1 MKKILYISLLG
12 LLITSCGGDSKT
24 ASVDKAIESKD
35 LTTIKTTRAEI
46 QKQYDAI
53 AAELAKLDLAI
64 AELDTLKKSALVTT
78 AIVND
83 TIFTHY
89 IDIQGNV
96 DTKQNLI
103 IYPEY
108 SGVLSQVY
116 VKSGQKV
123 NKGQILARIDD
134 GGLSN
139 QLAQMETQATLA
151 KTTFERQ
158 KNLWDKKI
166 GSEIQFLQAKTNYEA
181 QMKAVAQM
189 RAQLGK
195 TIVKA
200 PFSGVIDE
208 VITEK
213 GQVVGPGQ
221 QLMRIVNLSDMY
233 VSANVPESFIGKIKN
248 GAIVDVEVK
257 STGKIYKGKVRQI
270 GNYINPNNRNFSIE
284 VAVPNSDN
292 LLRPNQVAVLK
303 IEDYKKANAI
313 LVPESIVTENAVGEK
328 IIYTV
333 DTSGK
338 EPKAIKKTIVVGL
351 TSGANIEVKSGLNKG
366 EQIIIEGAR
375 SVQNGDVVEIIK
387 K

>member
-35 LTTIKTTRAEI
+35 LATIKASRAEI

-108 SGVLSQVY
+108 SGVLSQLY

-303 IEDYKKANAI
+303 IEDYRKPNAI
-313 LVPESIVTENAVGEK
+313 LVPESIVTENALGEK
-328 IIYTV
+328 IKFVVNTE
-333 DTSGK
+333 GK
-338 EPKAIKKTIVVGL
+338 EPKAVKKTIEVGL
-351 TSGANIEVKSGLNKG
+351 TSGANIEVKSGLKKG
-366 EQIIIEGAR
+366 EVIIIDGAR
-375 SVQNGDVVEIIK
+375 SVQNGDLVEILK

>member
-12 LLITSCGGDSKT
+12 LLITSCGGDSKN
-24 ASVDKAIESKD
+24 ASVDKAIESKN

-108 SGVLSQVY
+108 SGVLTQVY

-189 RAQLGK
+189 KAQLGK

-257 STGKIYKGKVRQI
+257 STGKTYKGKVRQI

-303 IEDYKKANAI
+303 IEDYKKPNAI

>member
-12 LLITSCGGDSKT
+12 FIITSCGGDAKT
-24 ASVDKAIESKD
+24 ASVEQAIESKD
-35 LTTIKTTRAEI
+35 LAKIKATRAEI
-46 QKQYDAI
+46 QKQYDVI
-53 AAELAKLDLAI
+53 GAELAKLDLAL
-64 AELDTLKKSALVTT
+64 AELDTLKKVSLVST
-78 AIVND
+78 AIVKD
-83 TIFTHY
+83 TLFTHY

-103 IYPEY
+103 IYPEF
-108 SGVLSQVY
+108 SGVLNQVY
-116 VKSGQKV
+116 VKSGQRV
-123 NKGQILARIDD
+123 GKGQIVARIDD

-139 QLAQMETQATLA
+139 QLAQMETQAALA

-166 GSEIQFLQAKTNYEA
+166 GSEIQYLQAKTNYEA
-181 QMKAVAQM
+181 QIKAVAQM
-189 RAQLGK
+189 KAQVAK
-195 TIVKA
+195 TVVKA
-200 PFSGVIDE
+200 PFSGIIDE

-221 QLMRIVNLSDMY
+221 SLMRIVNLSDMY
-233 VSANVPESFIGKIKN
+233 VSADVPESFIGKIKV
-248 GAIVDVEVK
+248 GAIVDVQVK
-257 STGKIYKGKVRQI
+257 STGKMYKGKVRQI

-313 LVPESIVTENAVGEK
+313 LVPESIVTENAAGEK
-328 IIYTV
+328 IVFTV
-333 DTSGK
+333 DATSK
-338 EPKAIKKTIVVGL
+338 EPKAIKKTIVTGL

-366 EQIIIEGAR
+366 ETIIIEGAR
-375 SVQNGDVVEIIK
+375 SVQNGDIVEIIK

>member
-1 MKKILYISLLG
+1 MKKIVYISLLS

-24 ASVDKAIESKD
+24 ASVDKAIESKNVA
-35 LTTIKTTRAEI
+35 TIKATRAEI

-53 AAELAKLDLAI
+53 GAELAKLDLAI
-64 AELDTLKKSALVTT
+64 AELDTVKKVALVST
-78 AIVND
+78 AIVKD
-83 TIFTHY
+83 TTFTHY

-96 DTKQNLI
+96 DTRQNLI
-103 IYPEY
+103 IYPEF

-116 VKSGQKV
+116 VKTGQKV
-123 NKGQILARIDD
+123 SKGQTLAKIDD

-139 QLAQMETQATLA
+139 QLAQMETQAALA

-166 GSEIQFLQAKTNYEA
+166 GSEIQYLQAKTNYEA

-189 RAQLGK
+189 KAQVAK
-195 TIVKA
+195 TVVRA
-200 PFSGVIDE
+200 PFSGIIDE
-208 VITEK
+208 VITDK

-233 VSANVPESFIGKIKN
+233 VSANIPESFIGKIKV
-248 GAIVDVEVK
+248 GAIVDVQIK
-257 STGKIYKGKVRQI
+257 SIGKTYQGRVRQV

-284 VAVPNSDN
+284 VAVPNKDN

-303 IEDYKKANAI
+303 IEDYKKPNAI
-313 LVPESIVTENAVGEK
+313 LVPESIVTENASGEK

-333 DTSGK
+333 DTSSK
-338 EPKAIKKTIVVGL
+338 EPKAVKKTITIGL
-351 TSGANIEVKSGLNKG
+351 TSGSNVEVKSGLNKG
-366 EQIIIEGAR
+366 ETIIIEGAR
-375 SVQNGDVVEIIK
+375 SIQNGDQVEILK

>member
-12 LLITSCGGDSKT
+12 LLITSCGGDSKN

-189 RAQLGK
+189 KAQLGK

>member
-12 LLITSCGGDSKT
+12 LLITSCGGDSKN
-24 ASVDKAIESKD
+24 ASVDKAIESKN

-53 AAELAKLDLAI
+53 GAELAKLDLAI

-166 GSEIQFLQAKTNYEA
+166 GSEIQYLQAKTNYEA

-303 IEDYKKANAI
+303 IEDYKKPNAI

>member
-1 MKKILYISLLG
+1 MKKILFISLMG
-12 LLITSCGGDSKT
+12 LIITSCGGDAKT

-35 LTTIKTTRAEI
+35 ITKIKTTRAEI

-53 AAELAKLDLAI
+53 GAELAKLDAAL
-64 AELDTLKKSALVTT
+64 AELDTIKKVALVST
-78 AIVND
+78 AVVKD
-83 TIFTHY
+83 TVFTHY

-96 DTKQNLI
+96 DTRQNLI
-103 IYPEY
+103 IYPEF

-116 VKSGQKV
+116 VKTGQKV
-123 NKGQILARIDD
+123 SKGQTLAKIDD

-139 QLAQMETQATLA
+139 QLAQMETQAALA

-166 GSEIQFLQAKTNYEA
+166 GSEIQYLQAKTNYEA

-189 RAQLGK
+189 KAQLAK
-195 TIVKA
+195 TIVRA
-200 PFSGVIDE
+200 PFSGIIDE
-208 VITEK
+208 VITDK

-233 VSANVPESFIGKIKN
+233 VSANIPESFIGKIKV
-248 GAIVDVEVK
+248 GAIVDVQVK
-257 STGKIYKGKVRQI
+257 SIGKTYRGRVRQV

-284 VAVPNSDN
+284 VAVPNTDN

-303 IEDYKKANAI
+303 IEDYKKPNAI
-313 LVPESIVTENAVGEK
+313 LVPESIVTENAAGEK

-333 DTSGK
+333 DTSSK
-338 EPKAIKKTIVVGL
+338 EPKAVKKTITIGL
-351 TSGANIEVKSGLNKG
+351 TSGSNVEVKSGLNKG
-366 EQIIIEGAR
+366 ETIIIEGAR
-375 SVQNGDVVEIIK
+375 SVQNGDQVEIIK

>member
-35 LTTIKTTRAEI
+35 LATIKASRAEI

-108 SGVLSQVY
+108 SGVLSQVQ

>member
-12 LLITSCGGDSKT
+12 LLITSCGGDSKN
-24 ASVDKAIESKD
+24 ASVDKAIESKN

-53 AAELAKLDLAI
+53 GAELAKLDLAI
-64 AELDTLKKSALVTT
+64 AELDTLKKSAIVTT

-108 SGVLSQVY
+108 SGVLTQVY

-303 IEDYKKANAI
+303 IEDYKKPNAI

-375 SVQNGDVVEIIK
+375 SVQNGDVVEILK

>member
-1 MKKILYISLLG
+1 MKKIVYISLLS

-24 ASVDKAIESKD
+24 ASVDKAIESKNVA
-35 LTTIKTTRAEI
+35 TIKATRAEI

-53 AAELAKLDLAI
+53 GAELAKLDLAI
-64 AELDTLKKSALVTT
+64 AELDTVKKVALVST
-78 AIVND
+78 AIVKD
-83 TIFTHY
+83 TTFTHY

-96 DTKQNLI
+96 DTRQNLI
-103 IYPEY
+103 IYPEF

-116 VKSGQKV
+116 VKTGQKV
-123 NKGQILARIDD
+123 SKGQTLAKIDD

-139 QLAQMETQATLA
+139 QLAQMETQAALA

-166 GSEIQFLQAKTNYEA
+166 GSEIQYLQAKTNYEA

-189 RAQLGK
+189 KAQVAK
-195 TIVKA
+195 TVVRA
-200 PFSGVIDE
+200 PFSGIIDE
-208 VITEK
+208 VITDK
-213 GQVVGPGQ
+213 GQVVGSGQ

-233 VSANVPESFIGKIKN
+233 VSANIPESFIGKIKV
-248 GAIVDVEVK
+248 GAIVDVQIK
-257 STGKIYKGKVRQI
+257 SIGKTYQGRVRQV

-284 VAVPNSDN
+284 VAVPNKDN

-303 IEDYKKANAI
+303 IEDYKKPNAI
-313 LVPESIVTENAVGEK
+313 LVPESIVTENAAGEK

-333 DTSGK
+333 DTSSK
-338 EPKAIKKTIVVGL
+338 EPKAVKKTITIGL
-351 TSGANIEVKSGLNKG
+351 TSGSNVEVKSGLNKG
-366 EQIIIEGAR
+366 ETIIIEGAR
-375 SVQNGDVVEIIK
+375 SIQNGDQVEILK

>member
-1 MKKILYISLLG
+1 MG
-12 LLITSCGGDSKT
+12 LIITSCGGDAKT

-35 LTTIKTTRAEI
+35 ITKIKTTRAEI

-53 AAELAKLDLAI
+53 GAELAKLDAAL
-64 AELDTLKKSALVTT
+64 AELDTVKKVALVST
-78 AIVND
+78 AVVKD
-83 TIFTHY
+83 TVFTHY

-96 DTKQNLI
+96 DTRQNLI
-103 IYPEY
+103 IYPEF

-116 VKSGQKV
+116 VKTGQKV
-123 NKGQILARIDD
+123 SKGQTLAKIDD

-139 QLAQMETQATLA
+139 QLAQMETQAALA

-166 GSEIQFLQAKTNYEA
+166 GSEIQYLQAKTNYEA

-189 RAQLGK
+189 KAQLAK
-195 TIVKA
+195 TIVRA
-200 PFSGVIDE
+200 PFSGIIDE
-208 VITEK
+208 VITDK

-233 VSANVPESFIGKIKN
+233 VSANIPESFIGKIKV
-248 GAIVDVEVK
+248 GAIVDVQVK
-257 STGKIYKGKVRQI
+257 SIGKTYQGRVRQV

-284 VAVPNSDN
+284 VAVPNTDN

-303 IEDYKKANAI
+303 IEDYKKPNAI
-313 LVPESIVTENAVGEK
+313 LVPESIVTENAAGEK
-328 IIYTV
+328 IVFTV
-333 DTSGK
+333 DTSSK
-338 EPKAIKKTIVVGL
+338 EAKAVKKTITIGL
-351 TSGANIEVKSGLNKG
+351 TSGSNVEVKSGLNKG
-366 EQIIIEGAR
+366 ETIIIEGAR
-375 SVQNGDVVEIIK
+375 SVQNGDQVEIIK

>member
-1 MKKILYISLLG
+1 MKKILFISLMG
-12 LLITSCGGDSKT
+12 LIITSCGGDAKT

-35 LTTIKTTRAEI
+35 ITKIKTTRAEI

-53 AAELAKLDLAI
+53 GAELAKLDAAL
-64 AELDTLKKSALVTT
+64 AELDTIKKVALVST
-78 AIVND
+78 AVVKD
-83 TIFTHY
+83 TVFTHY

-96 DTKQNLI
+96 DTRQNLI
-103 IYPEY
+103 IYPEF

-116 VKSGQKV
+116 VKVGQKV
-123 NKGQILARIDD
+123 SKGQTLAKIDD

-139 QLAQMETQATLA
+139 QLAQMETQAALA

-166 GSEIQFLQAKTNYEA
+166 GSEIQYLQAKTNYEA

-189 RAQLGK
+189 KAQLAK
-195 TIVKA
+195 TIVRA
-200 PFSGVIDE
+200 PFSGIIDE
-208 VITEK
+208 VITDK

-233 VSANVPESFIGKIKN
+233 VSANIPESFIGKIKV
-248 GAIVDVEVK
+248 GAIVDVQVK
-257 STGKIYKGKVRQI
+257 SIGKTYQGRVRQV

-284 VAVPNSDN
+284 VAVPNTDN

-303 IEDYKKANAI
+303 IEDYKKPNAI
-313 LVPESIVTENAVGEK
+313 LVPESIVTENAAGEK

-333 DTSGK
+333 DTSSK
-338 EPKAIKKTIVVGL
+338 EPKAVKKTITIGL
-351 TSGANIEVKSGLNKG
+351 TSGSNVEVKSGLNKG
-366 EQIIIEGAR
+366 ETIIIEGAR
-375 SVQNGDVVEIIK
+375 SVQNGDQVEIIK

>member
-1 MKKILYISLLG
+1 MKKILFISLMG
-12 LLITSCGGDSKT
+12 LIITSCGGDAKT

-35 LTTIKTTRAEI
+35 ITKIKTTRAEI

-53 AAELAKLDLAI
+53 GVELAKLDAAL
-64 AELDTLKKSALVTT
+64 AELDTVKRVALVST
-78 AIVND
+78 ATVKD
-83 TIFTHY
+83 TVFTHY

-96 DTKQNLI
+96 DTRQNLI
-103 IYPEY
+103 IYPEF

-116 VKSGQKV
+116 VKTGQKV
-123 NKGQILARIDD
+123 SKGQTLAKIDD

-139 QLAQMETQATLA
+139 QLAQMETQAALA

-166 GSEIQFLQAKTNYEA
+166 GSEIQYLQAKTNYEA

-189 RAQLGK
+189 KAQLAK
-195 TIVKA
+195 TIVRA
-200 PFSGVIDE
+200 PFSGIIDE
-208 VITEK
+208 VITDK

-233 VSANVPESFIGKIKN
+233 VSANIPESFIGKIKV
-248 GAIVDVEVK
+248 GAIVDVQVK
-257 STGKIYKGKVRQI
+257 SIGKTYQGRVRQV

-284 VAVPNSDN
+284 VAVPNTDN

-303 IEDYKKANAI
+303 IEDYKKPNAI
-313 LVPESIVTENAVGEK
+313 LVPESIVTENAAGEK

-333 DTSGK
+333 DTSSK
-338 EPKAIKKTIVVGL
+338 EPKAVKKTITIGL
-351 TSGANIEVKSGLNKG
+351 TSGSNVEVKSGLNKG
-366 EQIIIEGAR
+366 ETIIIEGAR
-375 SVQNGDVVEIIK
+375 SVQNGDQVEIIK

>member
-12 LLITSCGGDSKT
+12 LLVASCGNDSKS
-24 ASVDKAIESKD
+24 ASADKAIASKD
-35 LTTIKTTRAEI
+35 LTTMKSSRIAI
-46 QKQYDAI
+46 QKQYDAV

-64 AELDTLKKSALVTT
+64 AELDTLKKFAIVTT

-83 TIFTHY
+83 TTFTHY

-96 DTKQNLI
+96 NTKQNII
-103 IYPEY
+103 IYPEF
-108 SGVLSQVY
+108 SGVLSQLFVTA
-116 VKSGQKV
+116 GQKV
-123 NKGQILARIDD
+123 SKGQVLARIDD

-189 RAQLGK
+189 KAQLGK
-195 TIVKA
+195 TVVKA

-233 VSANVPESFIGKIKN
+233 VAANVPESFIGKIKN
-248 GAIVDVEVK
+248 GAVVDVLVK
-257 STGKIYKGKVRQI
+257 STGKTYKGKVRQI

-303 IEDYKKANAI
+303 IEDYKKPNAI
-313 LVPESIVTENAVGEK
+313 LIPESIVTENAVGEK

-333 DTSGK
+333 TTAGK
-338 EPKAIKKTIVVGL
+338 EPKAMKKIIVVGL
-351 TSGANIEVKSGLNKG
+351 TSGANIEVKSGLTKG

-375 SVQNGDVVEIIK
+375 SVQDGDIVEIIK

>member
-303 IEDYKKANAI
+303 IEDYKKPNAI

-375 SVQNGDVVEIIK
+375 SVQNGDIVEIIK

>member
-35 LTTIKTTRAEI
+35 LAIIKASRAEI

-53 AAELAKLDLAI
+53 GAELAKLDLAI

-108 SGVLSQVY
+108 SGVLTQVY

-233 VSANVPESFIGKIKN
+233 VSANVPESFIGKIKV
-248 GAIVDVEVK
+248 GAIVDVQVK
-257 STGKIYKGKVRQI
+257 STGKTYKGKVRQI

-351 TSGANIEVKSGLNKG
+351 TSGANIEVKSGLSKG

>member
-12 LLITSCGGDSKT
+12 LLITSCGGDSKN

-53 AAELAKLDLAI
+53 GAELAKLDLAI

-108 SGVLSQVY
+108 SGVLTQVY

-166 GSEIQFLQAKTNYEA
+166 GSEIQYLQAKTNYEA

-189 RAQLGK
+189 KAQLGK
-195 TIVKA
+195 TSVKA

-257 STGKIYKGKVRQI
+257 STGKTYKGKVRQI

-375 SVQNGDVVEIIK
+375 SVQNGDIDEIIK

>member
-166 GSEIQFLQAKTNYEA
+166 GSEIQYLQAKTNYEA

-303 IEDYKKANAI
+303 IEDYKKPNAI

-375 SVQNGDVVEIIK
+375 SVQNGDIVEIIK

>member
-35 LTTIKTTRAEI
+35 LATIKASRAEI

>member
-12 LLITSCGGDSKT
+12 LLITSCGGDSKN

-89 IDIQGNV
+89 INIQGNV

-213 GQVVGPGQ
+213 AQVVGPGQ

-257 STGKIYKGKVRQI
+257 STGKTYKGKVRQI

-303 IEDYKKANAI
+303 IEDYKKPNAI

-375 SVQNGDVVEIIK
+375 SVQNGDVVEILK

>member
-1 MKKILYISLLG
+1 MRKILYISLLG

-24 ASVDKAIESKD
+24 ASADKAIESKD
-35 LTTIKTTRAEI
+35 LAIIKASRAEI

-53 AAELAKLDLAI
+53 GAELAKLDLAI

-108 SGVLSQVY
+108 SGVLTQVY

-166 GSEIQFLQAKTNYEA
+166 GSEIQYLQAKTNYEA

-189 RAQLGK
+189 KAQLGK

-208 VITEK
+208 VITDK

-221 QLMRIVNLSDMY
+221 QLMRIVNLSDMF

-257 STGKIYKGKVRQI
+257 STGKTYKGKVRQI

>member
-35 LTTIKTTRAEI
+35 LATIKASRAEI

-53 AAELAKLDLAI
+53 GAELAKLDLAI

-78 AIVND
+78 VIVND

-89 IDIQGNV
+89 INIQGNV

-166 GSEIQFLQAKTNYEA
+166 GSEIQYLQAKTNYEA

-303 IEDYKKANAI
+303 IEDYKKPNAI

-375 SVQNGDVVEIIK
+375 SVQNGDVVEILK